1 MISTKNINEN
11 EKVPID
17 PVERAFLL
25 YKELNPSERE
35 RLMGKIVKHITGIIE
50 EKVKNG

>member
-11 EKVPID
+11 KEIPID

-35 RLMGKIVKHITGIIE
+35 RLMGKIVRHITGIIE